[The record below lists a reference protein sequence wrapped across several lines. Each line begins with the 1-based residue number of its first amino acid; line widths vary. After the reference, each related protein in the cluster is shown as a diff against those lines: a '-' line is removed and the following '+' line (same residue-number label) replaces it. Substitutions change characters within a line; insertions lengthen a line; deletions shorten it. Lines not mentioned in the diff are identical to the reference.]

1 MELKLIQ
8 IPNGKERFATTQSGV
23 FVTENNYQKLAN
35 EINLDEFDTL
45 LVRIECNQTL
55 SKFKIYSQL
64 DKLSRNIQDDDECIF
79 VHRGSINQDII
90 DNGRLS
96 VQVTPFKLDD
106 LPYATEVKIQL
117 PEKDVEIWSDDEIN
131 HALSVFKAKNDYIQS
146 GQYFDIVPKTKAKVK
161 GKISRVSS
169 LDSFSFEGLYK
180 INDKTKITF
189 LGLPNR
195 RQNVLDFSKIGGLD
209 DTIVRLRE
217 IIQLPLNYPDLFD
230 RFNVK
235 PYRGIL
241 LYGPPGNGKTMIAKA
256 LAHSLGAKFF
266 SIEGAELMS
275 KYVSVGEQEL
285 RKIFE
290 NAEESGKG
298 VIFID
303 ELDAIAVDRNDNS
316 EGYEVRY
323 VTTLL
328 TLMDGMKN
336 SKSRI
341 VIMGATNRVEALDSA
356 LRRPGRFD
364 LDFEIPL
371 PNAENRYE
379 IFKLYC
385 NPNKSPL
392 EDDIDEIYLKDL
404 CNRAEGFSGADLTGV
419 YRESVMN
426 AIRRN
431 LKIDNLGKTF
441 VSNEKN
447 IKINKEDLEN
457 AFMKFESHNKRT
469 KFND

>member
-1 MELKLIQ
+1 MELKLTQ
-8 IPNGKERFATTQSGV
+8 IPNGEERFATTQSGV
-23 FVTENNYQKLAN
+23 FVTEDNYQKLSH
-35 EINLDEFDTL
+35 EINLGEFDTL
-45 LVRIECNQTL
+45 LVKVECSQIL

-64 DKLSRNIQDDDECIF
+64 DKLSRNIQGDDECIF

-90 DNGRLS
+90 DNGKLS
-96 VQVTPFKLDD
+96 VQVSPFKLDN

-131 HALSVFKAKNDYIQS
+131 HALSVFKAKNDYIQNN
-146 GQYFDIVPKTKAKVK
+146 QYFDIVPKTKAKVK
-161 GKISRVSS
+161 GKITTVST
-169 LDSFSFEGLYK
+169 LDMFSFEDLYR
-180 INDKTKITF
+180 INDETKITF
-189 LGLPNR
+189 LGLPEK
-195 RQNVLDFSKIGGLD
+195 RQKVLEFSEIGGLD
-209 DTIVRLRE
+209 DIVVRLRE
-217 IIQLPLNYPDLFD
+217 IIQLPLNYPKLFE
-230 RFNVK
+230 RFNIK

-285 RKIFE
+285 RKVFE
-290 NAEESGKG
+290 DAEEAGRG
-298 VIFID
+298 IIFID

-364 LDFEIPL
+364 LDFEIPF
-371 PNAENRYE
+371 PNAENRYK

-385 NPNKSPL
+385 NSSKSPL
-392 EDDIDEIYLKDL
+392 EDNVDETYLKDL
-404 CNRAEGFSGADLTGV
+404 CDQADGFSGADLAGV
-419 YRESVMN
+419 YRESAMN

-441 VSNEKN
+441 VSNEKD
-447 IKINKEDLEN
+447 IKINKEDLEK
-457 AFMKFESHNKRT
+457 AFIKFESHNKRT
-469 KFND
+469 KYND